1 MKENARTFRG
11 KRNHQGRCRP
21 RKRSWKVT
29 AHETL
34 VHSWTVD
41 ADTEAKA
48 NELALNGCPLPDG
61 ECDSQEFEIVCIR
74 GIQP

>member
-1 MKENARTFRG
+1 MKKNACTTRA
-11 KRNHQGRCRP
+11 KRRHRDRHEP
-21 RKRSWKVT
+21 KKRWWKIT